1 MKVLKTPL
9 DGLLVIK
16 QSNYKDNRGSLRE
29 TSNHKIINNKVFKYE
44 YSSMSKK
51 NVMRGFHF
59 QTRFQQIKFVNVLK
73 GKILDCVVD
82 LRKRSKT
89 FGKTFTTVLSQK
101 NCKSLYIPE
110 GFGHSYL
117 GLSNESIVYYK
128 MSDYFKPNF
137 YSGIVYNDRDL
148 NVKWPKFKPIISDK
162 DKKLSTFKEFCKK
175 YNGL

>member
-1 MKVLKTPL
+1 MKILKTPL

-89 FGKTFTTVLSQK
+89 FGKVFKIILSDK
-101 NCKSLYIPE
+101 NCLSLYIPE
-110 GFGHSYL
+110 GFAHAYYSFEKK
-117 GLSNESIVYYK
+117 NIIYYK
-128 MSDYFKPNF
+128 LTNYYKPKYEDGINVMDKHFK
-137 YSGIVYNDRDL
+137 I
-148 NVKWPKFKPIISDK
+148 KWPSKNVLLSKK
-162 DKKLSTFKEFCKK
+162 DKKLSSFEDFCKYYK
-175 YNGL
+175 GL

>member
-1 MKVLKTPL
+1 MKILKTPL

-16 QSNYKDNRGSLRE
+16 QSNYKDIRGSLRE

-89 FGKTFTTVLSQK
+89 FSKRTCGQVFLREFT
-101 NCKSLYIPE
+101 
-110 GFGHSYL
+110 
-117 GLSNESIVYYK
+117 
-128 MSDYFKPNF
+128 
-137 YSGIVYNDRDL
+137 
-148 NVKWPKFKPIISDK
+148 
-162 DKKLSTFKEFCKK
+162 
-175 YNGL
+175 